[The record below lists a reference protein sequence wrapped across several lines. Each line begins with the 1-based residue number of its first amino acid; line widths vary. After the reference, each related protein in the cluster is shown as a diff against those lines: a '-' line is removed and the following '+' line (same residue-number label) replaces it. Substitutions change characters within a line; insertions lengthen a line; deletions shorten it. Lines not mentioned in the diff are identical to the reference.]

1 MKNFDFV
8 EVDKVEKLSIFVIL
22 ILFYI
27 IASVNLFAQ
36 KIGDISSI
44 IGVRDNQLIGYG
56 LVVGLKGTGDS
67 SSKFTNQTLSNLL
80 KNVNVKLNAQ
90 DIKSKNVAAVIVT
103 AVLPPFARQGDKLDI
118 TVSSIGDAK
127 SLEGGTLL
135 LTPLKSVNGKIYALA
150 QGPLTIGGFNTGQNR
165 GVQRNDTTVAKVL
178 NGANVE
184 REIVYDLYHMQR
196 ATLSLKKSDFETA
209 VKTQNIINKY
219 FKEKVA
225 SAIDPRNINLVKP
238 KNLSMV
244 EFLAKVQNLNVTTKK
259 AHNIVIN
266 ERTGTI
272 VAGSDIIVNPTVI
285 THADMVIRIKKN
297 TKIIDLTG
305 IFMKFHAKP
314 KDIIAILEALK
325 SSGALK
331 ANIVL
336 N

>member
-1 MKNFDFV
+1 MKSTDV
-8 EVDKVEKLSIFVIL
+8 IEIDRVEKVSIFIVL

-27 IASVNLFAQ
+27 LASVNLFAQ
-36 KIGDISSI
+36 KIGDVSSI
-44 IGVRDNQLIGYG
+44 VGVRDNQLIGYG

-80 KNVNVKLNAQ
+80 KNVNVKLDAK

-103 AVLPPFARQGDKLDI
+103 ATLPPFARQGDKLDVTI
-118 TVSSIGDAK
+118 SSIGDAK

-135 LTPLKSVNGKIYALA
+135 LTPLKSIDGKIYALA

-165 GVQRNDTTVAKVL
+165 GVQRNHTTVAKIL

-184 REIVYDLYHMQR
+184 REIVYDLYHMQT

-209 VKTQNIINKY
+209 LKTQNIINKY
-219 FKEKVA
+219 FKSKVA
-225 SAIDPRNINLVKP
+225 SAIDPRTIRLKRP
-238 KNLSMV
+238 KDMSMV
-244 EFLAKVQNLNVTTKK
+244 AFLAKVQNLDITTKK
-259 AHNIVIN
+259 ANNIVID

-272 VAGSDIIVNPTVI
+272 VAGSDIVVNPIVI
-285 THADMVIRIKKN
+285 THADMVIKIKKN
-297 TKIIDLTG
+297 TKVIDLTDM
-305 IFMKFHAKP
+305 FTKFNAKP
-314 KDIIAILEALK
+314 KDVIAILEALK

-331 ANIVL
+331 ADIVL